1 MSIQYLLPGLE
12 LTTFYYESP
21 PVTTRQGLRP
31 KDFFTRS
38 FPASRGGAGG
48 VTVFNPTLEDYHC
61 AKFCRDRSGSFGFLY
76 TYTKDPRFIEWR
88 SSQTIHK
95 KLIFKIH
102 QSAKSV

>member
-38 FPASRGGAGG
+38 FPASRGGGRG

-76 TYTKDPRFIEWR
+76 SSRELKMTFTPIQRIQDLLNGDLHKQFTK
-88 SSQTIHK
+88 S
-95 KLIFKIH
+95 
-102 QSAKSV
+102 